1 MRALELDIDGMSCDA
16 CVRTVQGALKSV
28 PGVRGAQ
35 VTIGHAVVEIED
47 HGTPDSVVRAIEESG
62 YKVSKD

>member
-1 MRALELDIDGMSCDA
+1 MKALELDIDGMSCDA

-35 VTIGHAVVEIED
+35 VTVGHALVEIEE
-47 HGTPDSVVRAIEESG
+47 HGNTDAVVRAIEETG
-62 YKVSKD
+62 YKVVGR